1 MEAQLQSEPL
11 LTVTLL
17 VSKIHPEHKVRANF
31 FLQIKKSPLLLKK
44 LHQAEAL
51 SLEKLIFK
59 WVEFFF
65 KNLNNGGNPNKVA
78 SWLKLTI
85 DRSGQQWALNS
96 SGNNK
101 TGKPK
106 LKKALT

>member
-31 FLQIKKSPLLLKK
+31 LQIKSPLLLKK

-59 WVEFFF
+59 WVEFF
-65 KNLNNGGNPNKVA
+65 
-78 SWLKLTI
+78 LKKP
-85 DRSGQQWALNS
+85 QQWWQ
-96 SGNNK
+96 
-101 TGKPK
+101 P
-106 LKKALT
+106 